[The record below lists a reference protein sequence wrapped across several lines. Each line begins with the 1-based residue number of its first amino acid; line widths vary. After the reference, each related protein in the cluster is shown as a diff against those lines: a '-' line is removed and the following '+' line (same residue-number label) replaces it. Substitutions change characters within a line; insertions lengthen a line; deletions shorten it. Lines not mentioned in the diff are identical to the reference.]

1 MFIKDNVLV
10 NNRKYVKVDC
20 VNFVVVIAIS
30 FVFSIHVYSQQK
42 YLVNPIISNYVYHD
56 SSLIKGDDGYY
67 YSFVSSI
74 IPRDTAIVIPYYTVS
89 IFRSR
94 DLLNWDYYK
103 SAFTTDE
110 ICLSYVTEYDEEKKR
125 NGKFP
130 LTSTIEKTRYYP
142 VWSPD
147 IIRYNGKYLLFVSL
161 HKSREDSKI
170 AVFESKKINQD
181 FRFVDIVVSNNI
193 LDEGAYVNS
202 LELIDPYPFIDKGKL
217 YLFYG
222 SFSRDMNGRHIKE
235 RAGIGFY
242 MIQLNSKTLQKVGEP
257 LFITDYYEGV
267 AIIKKKGIYYLFGT
281 NGAWRESSYQICYA
295 RSYKLRGPY
304 LDSSGKSISDKNA
317 IFKPISIVNQSKRF
331 NGLGCMSRPIV
342 DKEGKYWILVNG
354 HDTYLPPIVEK
365 KSTAERYTF
374 LLQLKWDNKG
384 NPTILSPDVL
394 NALKIKPVLKIK

>member
-1 MFIKDNVLV
+1 
-10 NNRKYVKVDC
+10 
-20 VNFVVVIAIS
+20 
-30 FVFSIHVYSQQK
+30 
-42 YLVNPIISNYVYHD
+42 
-56 SSLIKGDDGYY
+56 
-67 YSFVSSI
+67 
-74 IPRDTAIVIPYYTVS
+74 
-89 IFRSR
+89 
-94 DLLNWDYYK
+94 
-103 SAFTTDE
+103 
-110 ICLSYVTEYDEEKKR
+110 
-125 NGKFP
+125 
-130 LTSTIEKTRYYP
+130 
-142 VWSPD
+142 
-147 IIRYNGKYLLFVSL
+147 
-161 HKSREDSKI
+161 
-170 AVFESKKINQD
+170 
-181 FRFVDIVVSNNI
+181 
-193 LDEGAYVNS
+193 
-202 LELIDPYPFIDKGKL
+202 
-217 YLFYG
+217 
-222 SFSRDMNGRHIKE
+222 
-235 RAGIGFY
+235 